1 MKVKKENLIGAFIAL
16 LGLLMLTFLPLIED
30 LSLFGL
36 FSEGG
41 AITLLGLIWLLFP
54 LLAVVTHAFGKVRV
68 LTAFLQ
74 LIPVLWG
81 LVYVYFGVAG
91 VGYWIYT
98 ALTLVLIVYS
108 LIVKKKLKAQN
119 D

>member
-1 MKVKKENLIGAFIAL
+1 MKMKKENLIGACIAL
-16 LGLLMLTFLPLIED
+16 VGLLMLTFLPLIKGA
-30 LSLFGL
+30 SLFEL

-41 AITLLGLIWLLFP
+41 IFIALGLVWLLFP
-54 LLAVVTHAFGKVRV
+54 LLAVVTHAFGKARV

-81 LVYVYFGVAG
+81 LVYVCYGVAG

>member
-1 MKVKKENLIGAFIAL
+1 MKMKKENLIGSCIAL
-16 LGLLMLTFLPLIED
+16 LALLMLTFLPLIEGA
-30 LSLFGL
+30 SLFGL
-36 FSEGG
+36 FSEGESFVW
-41 AITLLGLIWLLFP
+41 LGLVWLIFP

-68 LTAFLQ
+68 LTAFLM

-108 LIVKKKLKAQN
+108 IIVKKKLKAKN
-119 D
+119 N